1 MIRWHDSI
9 MWSAVAMCLLL
20 AGCQSQLVNPGS
32 ESTRPPQGP
41 ALTPPATGAA
51 PRDQVPHVPATAV
64 LGQPQNSS
72 GISARH
78 YQVAEGEN
86 WESIARKF
94 GVSVDRLLDE
104 NGMDDNT
111 PLHAG
116 DWVVI
121 PPAASTR

>member
-1 MIRWHDSI
+1 
-9 MWSAVAMCLLL
+9 MCLLL
-20 AGCQSQLVNPGS
+20 AGCRSQLVNSGS

-41 ALTPPATGAA
+41 ALTPPTTGAV

-64 LGQPQNSS
+64 LGSPQNSS

-78 YQVAEGEN
+78 YQLVAGET

-121 PPAASTR
+121 PPASSTR